1 MYSKIDGSFRR
12 NIFYFSLLLKTPA
25 RIKHRFLVR
34 FIFFWLSFSGT
45 QNLVSSQELYP
56 FVYQCTSMRASARV
70 ISPWNTHI
78 TKASWVSLFWLISPA
93 KNKIPSVLAL
103 PQEICH
109 EKPVPSSGAQTT
121 ELRRL
126 KISIDLTAWTL
137 DRTSKFTSWKKEK
150 RVTGPGIKISYF
162 FIWPS
167 WIFNA
172 HVTWCYLVLKK
183 WLQRNHLLL
192 IKSSRDSNIINP
204 LIKLWKN
211 PEIVS
216 PR

>member
-45 QNLVSSQELYP
+45 QWAHKNFILLCINAPAWERLPEL
-56 FVYQCTSMRASARV
+56 FL
-70 ISPWNTHI
+70 PWNTHI
-78 TKASWVSLFWLISPA
+78 PKASWVSLFWWISPA

-167 WIFNA
+167 WILNA
-172 HVTWCYLVLKK
+172 HVTWCYLVLKE

-204 LIKLWKN
+204 LIKLQKN

-216 PR
+216 PRQ